1 MKPMR
6 WCVGWLIICSLG
18 LIACSDQTKETEKTE
33 ATIAEEESPSKEVI
47 PTAARTVEGMV
58 EQPAGKLIAE
68 YMDPKTEAARTIN
81 FVTYLRFYEDEFV
94 DIMHEKLP
102 AYFKEHPDLE
112 ADEIYNY
119 LVSQLGSG
127 QYKNFYEQL
136 ASYEHGYVMPELPE
150 GKDEIEIAKKQKTN
164 IVILMDA
171 SGSMK
176 GEVDGR
182 KKMDLAKEA
191 IENFTSQ
198 LDDEVNVALFAY
210 GHKGAGTKS
219 DKALSCGAIDELYPL
234 SSYDKNAF
242 HDAMESFSASG
253 WTPLAGAIEK
263 ADNYLASFDKEQYRN
278 IVYIVSDGIETC
290 DGDPVQAAKQ
300 LNESEIEAKV
310 NIIGFDVDD
319 EGQAQLK
326 QVAEAGGGQYATVRN
341 QSEFEGVLIKKWKPS
356 RMQVFTQQGVKLHEL
371 VHQREDL
378 YAIYDP
384 LSNLSDR
391 ERNRIVAAASYLKSQ
406 KWIGE
411 EEGNKA
417 IELAKEMGDLRHA
430 HFVELRNRKSEEAEK
445 AMQEIDDAV
454 AAWKEKWK
462 KELENE

>member
-6 WCVGWLIICSLG
+6 WHIGWMIICCLG
-18 LIACSDQTKETEKTE
+18 LVACSEQKEADKTE
-33 ATIAEEESPSKEVI
+33 AAPVEQESPSEEMV
-47 PTAARTVEGMV
+47 PVAARTVEGMV
-58 EQPAGKLIAE
+58 EQPAGKLIEE
-68 YMDPKTEAARTIN
+68 YMEPKIEAARTVD
-81 FVTYLRFYEDEFV
+81 FVTYLRFYEDEFA
-94 DIMHEKLP
+94 DIMKEELP
-102 AYFKEHPDLE
+102 AYFKEYPDLR
-112 ADEIYNY
+112 ADEIYDY

-127 QYKNFYEQL
+127 QYKRLYEQL

-150 GKDEIEIAKKQKTN
+150 GKDEIEIAKRQKTN

-182 KKMDLAKEA
+182 MKMDLAKEA

-210 GHKGAGTKS
+210 GHKGAGTKA
-219 DKALSCGAIDELYPL
+219 DKGLSCGAIDELYPL
-234 SSYDKNAF
+234 SSYDKISF

-263 ADNYLASFDKEQYRN
+263 ANDYLASFDKEQYRN

-300 LNESEIEAKV
+300 MNDSEIEAKV

-341 QSEFEGVLIKKWKPS
+341 QSEFEGVLIKK
-356 RMQVFTQQGVKLHEL
+356 M
-371 VHQREDL
+371 
-378 YAIYDP
+378 
-384 LSNLSDR
+384 
-391 ERNRIVAAASYLKSQ
+391 
-406 KWIGE
+406 
-411 EEGNKA
+411 
-417 IELAKEMGDLRHA
+417 
-430 HFVELRNRKSEEAEK
+430 EAE
-445 AMQEIDDAV
+445 QDASPHS
-454 AAWKEKWK
+454 ARCETA
-462 KELENE
+462 